1 MRSRTDYKLRSS
13 EVHQWAL
20 SRLLESKLT
29 KDHGWLCTAAV
40 VLNVVLRA
48 AARSFSIHAAC
59 RDLSR
64 APSGDAAM
72 TAIEKGLPKTRL
84 VLENRLNHALVGDWS
99 TRLKRRAWRVAIDYH
114 EVPYY
119 GQPQKTKNQF
129 RRSKPKQG
137 TSKFHTYATA
147 CIVQHGRRYTIA
159 LTWVRQSDS
168 MVKVLERL
176 VGRIRGA
183 GLKIQSLLLDRA
195 FFTIAVISWLKA
207 QRLKFLMPVV
217 MRGRRPK
224 PGRKATGLRKI
235 LRQKAGWHSHVLKHK
250 KQQVSVSICLGYR
263 THKNRKDKKRKYQKL
278 LFAAWGLRGT
288 PTEIRERYRKRFG
301 IETSYRQLRQAKI
314 LTCTRDPHLRLF
326 FVGVG
331 LVLRN
336 LWVWLH
342 HTKLSEGKEPHLR
355 VHLHRLR
362 FQQMLE
368 WINKEVMN
376 RLTDSGTS

>member
-1 MRSRTDYKLRSS
+1 MRSRKDYKLQSS

-20 SRLLESKLT
+20 SRLLEAKLA
-29 KDHGWLCTAAV
+29 KDHGWLCTAV
-40 VLNVVLRA
+40 MILNVVLRA
-48 AARSFSIHAAC
+48 AARSFSVHAAC

-72 TAIEKGLPKTRL
+72 IAIEDGLPKTRL
-84 VLENRLNHALVGDWS
+84 VLENRLNHALAGEWPQS
-99 TRLKRRAWRVAIDYH
+99 LKRRAWRVAIDYH

-119 GQPQKTKNQF
+119 GQPQKTENQY

-137 TSKFHTYATA
+137 TTKFHTYATA
-147 CIVQHGRRYTIA
+147 CIVQHGQRYTIG
-159 LTWVRQSDS
+159 LTWVRKSDS
-168 MVKVLERL
+168 MIKVLERL
-176 VGRIRGA
+176 IGRIREF
-183 GLKIQSLLLDRA
+183 GLKIQYLLLDRA
-195 FFTIAVISWLKA
+195 FFNIPVISWLKG

-217 MRGRRPK
+217 IRGRRPK
-224 PGRKATGLRKI
+224 RGRKATGLRKI
-235 LRQKAGWHSHVLKHK
+235 RRQKAGWYSHVMKHK
-250 KQQVSVSICLGYR
+250 KQEVAVSICVGYR

-278 LFAAWGLRGT
+278 LFAAWGVRGT

-342 HTKLSEGKEPHLR
+342 HTKLSEGREPKLR
-355 VHLHRLR
+355 VHLERLR

-368 WINKEVMN
+368 WINMEVVN
-376 RLTDSGTS
+376 LYNDS

>member
-1 MRSRTDYKLRSS
+1 MRSRKDYKLCRS

-29 KDHGWLCTAAV
+29 KDHGWLCSALM
-40 VLNVVLRA
+40 VLNIVLRA

-59 RDLSR
+59 RDLSK

-72 TAIEKGLPKTRL
+72 IAIEKGLPKTRL
-84 VLENRLNHALVGDWS
+84 VLENRLNHALAGEWPK
-99 TRLKRRAWRVAIDYH
+99 RLKRRAWRVAIDYH

-119 GQPQKTKNQF
+119 GEPQKTKNQF

-147 CIVQHGRRYTIA
+147 CIVHHGQRYTIA
-159 LTWVRQSDS
+159 LTWVRASDS
-168 MVKVLERL
+168 MIKVLERL
-176 VGRIRGA
+176 IERIREF
-183 GLKIQSLLLDRA
+183 GLKIQYLLLDRA
-195 FFTIAVISWLKA
+195 FFNIAVISWLKTE
-207 QRLKFLMPVV
+207 QLKFLMPVV
-217 MRGRRPK
+217 IRGRRPK
-224 PGRKATGLRKI
+224 PGRKATGLRWI
-235 LRQKAGWHSHVLKHK
+235 RGQKAGWYTHTMKHK
-250 KQQVSVSICLGYR
+250 KQEVAVSICVGYR
-263 THKNRKDKKRKYQKL
+263 THKNRKDKKRKQQKL
-278 LFAAWGLRGT
+278 LFAAWGVRGT

-314 LTCTRDPHLRLF
+314 FTCTRDPHLRLF

-342 HTKLSEGKEPHLR
+342 HTKLSEGREPNLR
-355 VHLHRLR
+355 VHLERLR

-368 WINKEVMN
+368 WINHEIVN
-376 RLTDSGTS
+376 LLDDS